1 MDKLENSKN
10 EIIEPRP
17 ELILS
22 SSEIKNFEPMDLVS
36 VSGEKLT
43 NFKNESRSI
52 LESANLNIGLSA
64 EKIDKIQNESG
75 VKDEL
80 KAIDDEAEK
89 FVQAKIAN
97 TKTVEEVEK
106 EEEELPYS
114 KDFIKNI
121 QNLYFQEQSRL
132 EDLGVSGQTLQ
143 VRLGEYKKRILE
155 PMLEKESEE
164 NEALNKNEANITEE
178 NDSSIKQEDQVS
190 KDNSEGNSQIDAVG
204 DDNEEMSEK
213 KSNKTEGIVKKVSY
227 EEWTKT
233 LNPKLLPNAKEYENL
248 SPTYFVDDKNNH
260 FVAFNEG
267 GKKMVDKLYLNEN
280 NRVYVMSV
288 DPLSI
293 ENK

>member
-1 MDKLENSKN
+1 MDKLGNPKN
-10 EIIEPRP
+10 EIIVPKP
-17 ELILS
+17 EIILS

-43 NFKNESRSI
+43 NFKKETRQV
-52 LESANLNIGLSA
+52 LESANMNIGLSA
-64 EKIDKIQNESG
+64 EKIDEIQKESG
-75 VKDEL
+75 IVEEL
-80 KAIDDEAEK
+80 KAIEDEAEK
-89 FVQAKIAN
+89 VVQEKSVN
-97 TKTVEEVEK
+97 TKAEENK
-106 EEEELPYS
+106 EEELPYS

-164 NEALNKNEANITEE
+164 NETKNSDKT
-178 NDSSIKQEDQVS
+178 
-190 KDNSEGNSQIDAVG
+190 NSV
-204 DDNEEMSEK
+204 EK
-213 KSNKTEGIVKKVSY
+213 KEEQLAVNKTPVDSREEVASDANENTGGEIVEKKVNNMEGAIKEVPY
-227 EEWTKT
+227 EEWKKT

-248 SPTYFVDDKNNH
+248 RPTYFVDDKNNH

-267 GKKMVDKLYLNEN
+267 GKKIVDKLYLNEN
-280 NRVYVMSV
+280 NRVYVMPV